1 MYICSRNI
9 TTYNKQERKYEL
21 NEQYMVVAQL
31 GIEIVAGHAAMYHFQ
46 EIDIK
51 KGSSQTAT
59 GLLKF

>member
-1 MYICSRNI
+1 
-9 TTYNKQERKYEL
+9 
-21 NEQYMVVAQL
+21 MVVAQL